1 MALHFSRQ
9 GLTKVVPT
17 ATSVWY
23 QKIHLRIAILRD
35 EDPACKLLKM
45 VQIYAPSQ
53 KSFGCRRNS
62 RTRNVSAGQTTTTK
76 LQPLSFQLN
85 FELRCVNQ
93 CHLVQTWEG
102 APNAMNYAFLSAT
115 PNVSSGVCKYHQ
127 HRYLSN
133 FGSGSKA
140 YICICARYQRKD
152 THVSDPSPHPA
163 FILTDNQ
170 FVIIGLIDTEIPTKM
185 HFHQGSD
192 YTEEFGIGITPN
204 PEASDQTINPETE
217 ILNRP
222 SVSPITW
229 LANWTH
235 ALMQLL
241 FPPHTAV

>member
-1 MALHFSRQ
+1 
-9 GLTKVVPT
+9 LT
-17 ATSVWY
+17 
-23 QKIHLRIAILRD
+23 
-35 EDPACKLLKM
+35 
-45 VQIYAPSQ
+45 
-53 KSFGCRRNS
+53 G
-62 RTRNVSAGQTTTTK
+62 
-76 LQPLSFQLN
+76 
-85 FELRCVNQ
+85 
-93 CHLVQTWEG
+93 
-102 APNAMNYAFLSAT
+102 
-115 PNVSSGVCKYHQ
+115 
-127 HRYLSN
+127 
-133 FGSGSKA
+133 
-140 YICICARYQRKD
+140 
-152 THVSDPSPHPA
+152 
-163 FILTDNQ
+163 NQ